1 MKMPSLLS
9 RNSTSLP
16 GISGTARIDRDTAKV
31 LRRAGRGDVVILDE
45 IDLDR
50 KTADALIRAQVLAVV
65 NASPS
70 ISGRYPNLGPQQL
83 VDAGII
89 LVDEVGSEIF
99 REVKD
104 GAKVRLYE
112 GEVFL
117 GEKSVALGVQL
128 FEEEIK
134 DLLTTAKQSLADHLE
149 AFSGNTVEF
158 IRTESPLL
166 IDGIGIPDIDVEL
179 ADRQV
184 LVVDAGPD
192 YKDALKQVKPFIKE
206 YQPILIGV
214 NGGAD
219 ALFKAGFKPDLIV
232 GDPESM
238 SSETLRCGA
247 QVVLP
252 ADPDGHAKGLER
264 IQDLGVGAMTF
275 PAAGTPADLALLLAY
290 HHGASLI
297 ATVGVSASLS
307 EFFDRDKSESA
318 PSMFLTRLR
327 VGEKLVDGRAL
338 ATLYR
343 SRVSVTA
350 IALFVLALMAAALV
364 VLLIVNGIEDPL
376 SWAIDT
382 WNRFALW
389 VQGLIRDLRG

>member
-1 MKMPSLLS
+1 MPSLLS

-45 IDLDR
+45 IDIDR

-83 VDAGII
+83 VDAGIV
-89 LVDEVGSEIF
+89 LVDEVGTEIF
-99 REVKD
+99 KEIKD

-117 GEKSVALGVQL
+117 GENRVATGLQL

-134 DLLTTAKQSLADHLE
+134 DLLANAKQSLADHLE

-158 IRTESPLL
+158 IRSESPLL
-166 IDGIGIPDIDVEL
+166 IDGIGVPDIDVDL
-179 ADRQV
+179 SDRQV
-184 LVVDAGPD
+184 LVVGDGPD
-192 YKDALKQVKPFIKE
+192 HKQDLRQVKPFIKE

-219 ALFKAGFKPDLIV
+219 ALFKAGFRPDLIV

-252 ADPDGHAKGLER
+252 ADPDGHARGLER

-275 PAAGTPADLALLLAY
+275 PATGAPADLALLLAY

-297 ATVGVSASLS
+297 ATVGVSASIN
-307 EFFDRDKSESA
+307 EFFDRDKTESA

-327 VGEKLVDGRAL
+327 VGERLVDGRAL

-343 SRVSVTA
+343 SRVSITA

-364 VLLIVNGIEDPL
+364 VLLIVNGVDDPL
-376 SWAIDT
+376 AWAIDT

-389 VQGLIRDLRG
+389 VQGLVQDLRG

>member
-89 LVDEVGSEIF
+89 LVDDVGSEIF

-117 GEKSVALGVQL
+117 GEKPVALGVQL

-134 DLLTTAKQSLADHLE
+134 DLLTAAKQSLADHLE